1 MKFCSICI
9 EQFLALKMLRV
20 GQQNI
25 LKVLRGTSV
34 GFFLGDDEGN
44 DVLLPHKYI
53 PDGLNVGDEIDVF
66 LYRDS
71 EDRIIATTLE
81 PLVKLNQFACLQVSA
96 ATKIGAF
103 LDWGLEKDLFV
114 PFREQNQ
121 KLREGDYTVVYLY
134 LDESTDRLVGSCRLN
149 RHFEFEDI
157 QLKEEEE
164 VDLLILDKTDLGF
177 NVAVNHKYRGL
188 IYANEIFQLIAWGD
202 SVKGFVKVVR
212 EDGKIDITLQKQG
225 YENINEPNEKKIL
238 ELLNQ
243 NEGNLPFSDKSS
255 PEEIQ
260 AQFEMSKKAFK
271 RAIGSLYRQKLIVI
285 EPEEIKLSPE
295 A

>member
-1 MKFCSICI
+1 M
-9 EQFLALKMLRV
+9 LKV

-34 GFFLGDDEGN
+34 GFFLGDEEGN

-53 PDGLNVGDEIDVF
+53 PEGLNIGDEIDVF

-96 ATKIGAF
+96 ATNIGAF

-149 RHFEFEDI
+149 RHFEFENI
-157 QLKEEEE
+157 ELKEGEE
-164 VDLLILDKTDLGF
+164 VNLLILDKTDLGF

-188 IYANEIFQLIAWGD
+188 IYENEIFQRVAWGD
-202 SVKGFVKVVR
+202 TVKGYVKIVR
-212 EDGKIDITLQKQG
+212 EDGKIDISLQKQG
-225 YENINEPNEKKIL
+225 FENSIEPNSQKVLDVLKA
-238 ELLNQ
+238 ND
-243 NEGNLPFSDKSS
+243 GHMPFNDKSDS
-255 PEEIQ
+255 VEIQ
-260 AQFEMSKKAFK
+260 SQFEMSKKAFK
-271 RAIGSLYRQKLIVI
+271 RAIGGLYKQKLILI
-285 EPEEIKLSPE
+285 EEDGIKLV
-295 A
+295 

>member
-1 MKFCSICI
+1 M
-9 EQFLALKMLRV
+9 LKV

-34 GFFLGDDEGN
+34 GFYLGDDENN

-53 PDGLNVGDEIDVF
+53 PEGLNVGEEIDVF

-71 EDRIIATTLE
+71 EDRIIATTIE
-81 PLVKLNQFACLQVSA
+81 PLIKLNQFACLQVSA
-96 ATKIGAF
+96 ATGIGAF
-103 LDWGLEKDLFV
+103 LNWGLEKDLFV

-134 LDESTDRLVGSCRLN
+134 LDEDTDRLVGSCRLN

-157 QLKEEEE
+157 ELKEGEE

-188 IYANEIFQLIAWGD
+188 IYENEIFQRIAWGD
-202 SVKGFVKVVR
+202 SIKGFVKAVR
-212 EDGKIDITLQKQG
+212 EDGKIDISLQKQG
-225 YENINEPNEKKIL
+225 YLNINEPNARKIL
-238 ELLNQ
+238 ETLQANGGELA
-243 NEGNLPFSDKSS
+243 LSDKSDS
-255 PEEIQ
+255 SEIQ
-260 AQFEMSKKAFK
+260 GALEMSKKAFK
-271 RAIGSLYRQKLIVI
+271 RAIGSLYKQKLITI
-285 EPEEIKLSPE
+285 EPEGIKLI
-295 A
+295 

>member
-1 MKFCSICI
+1 M
-9 EQFLALKMLRV
+9 LKV

-53 PDGLNVGDEIDVF
+53 PEGLNVGDEIDVF

-71 EDRIIATTLE
+71 EDRVVATTLE

-96 ATKIGAF
+96 ATNIGAF

-149 RHFEFEDI
+149 RHFEFENI
-157 QLKEEEE
+157 ELKEEEE
-164 VDLLILDKTDLGF
+164 VNLLILDKTDLGF

-188 IYANEIFQLIAWGD
+188 IYENEVFQRVAWGD
-202 SVKGFVKVVR
+202 TVKGYVKAVR
-212 EDGKIDITLQKQG
+212 EDGKIDISLQKQG
-225 YENINEPNEKKIL
+225 FENSIEPNSQRIL
-238 ELLNQ
+238 DVLTA
-243 NEGNLPFSDKSS
+243 NEGQMPFNDKSDS
-255 PEEIQ
+255 VEIQ

-271 RAIGSLYRQKLIVI
+271 RAIGGLYKQKLIVI
-285 EPEEIKLSPE
+285 EEEGIKLV
-295 A
+295 

>member
-1 MKFCSICI
+1 M
-9 EQFLALKMLRV
+9 LKV

-34 GFFLGDDEGN
+34 GFFLGDEEGN

-53 PDGLNVGDEIDVF
+53 PEGLNIGDEIDVF

-96 ATKIGAF
+96 ATNIGAF

-149 RHFEFEDI
+149 RHFEFENI
-157 QLKEEEE
+157 ELKEGEE
-164 VDLLILDKTDLGF
+164 VNLLILDKTDLGF

-188 IYANEIFQLIAWGD
+188 IYENEIFQRLAWGD
-202 SVKGFVKVVR
+202 TVKGYVKIVR
-212 EDGKIDITLQKQG
+212 EDGKIDISLQKQG
-225 YENINEPNEKKIL
+225 FENSIEPNSQKVLDVLKA
-238 ELLNQ
+238 ND
-243 NEGNLPFSDKSS
+243 GHMPFNDKSDS
-255 PEEIQ
+255 VEIQ
-260 AQFEMSKKAFK
+260 SQFEMSKKAFK
-271 RAIGSLYRQKLIVI
+271 RAIGGLYKQKLILI
-285 EPEEIKLSPE
+285 DEDGIKLV
-295 A
+295 

>member
-1 MKFCSICI
+1 M
-9 EQFLALKMLRV
+9 LKV

-34 GFFLGDDEGN
+34 GFFLGDEEGN

-53 PDGLNVGDEIDVF
+53 PEGLNIGDEIDVF

-96 ATKIGAF
+96 ATNIGAF

-121 KLREGDYTVVYLY
+121 KLREGDYSVVYLY

-149 RHFEFEDI
+149 RHFEFENI
-157 QLKEEEE
+157 ELKEGEE
-164 VDLLILDKTDLGF
+164 VNLLILDKTDLGF

-188 IYANEIFQLIAWGD
+188 IYENEIFQRVAWGD
-202 SVKGFVKVVR
+202 TVKGYVKIVR
-212 EDGKIDITLQKQG
+212 EDGKIDISLQKQG
-225 YENINEPNEKKIL
+225 FENSIEPNSQKVLDIL
-238 ELLNQ
+238 KAND
-243 NEGNLPFSDKSS
+243 GHMPFNDKSDS
-255 PEEIQ
+255 VEIQ
-260 AQFEMSKKAFK
+260 SQFEMSKKAFK
-271 RAIGSLYRQKLIVI
+271 RAIGGLYKQKLILI
-285 EPEEIKLSPE
+285 EEDGIKLV
-295 A
+295 